1 MKKDKFLSV
10 KELATKLHG
19 EQKRKY
25 SGEPY
30 VTHTIRVA
38 KIVEDHGGDDNM
50 VYAALLHDVLE
61 DTQTTELELFSML
74 STIIGHNESVDTVRL
89 VKELTDVFT
98 TEEYPKINRSGRKE
112 MESFRLGKV
121 SPRSQTIK
129 YADLLDNS
137 SDILKNDPKFAKVYL
152 KEKEMILDQMN
163 QGNQTLYKKCL
174 SVLKL

>member
-1 MKKDKFLSV
+1 MKKDRFLSV
-10 KELATKLHG
+10 KKLATKLHG

-50 VYAALLHDVLE
+50 IYAALLHDVLE
-61 DTQTTELELFSML
+61 DTETTELELFSML
-74 STIIGHNESVDTVRL
+74 STIIGNTDSIDTLRL

-137 SDILKNDPKFAKVYL
+137 ADILRNDPKFAKLYL
-152 KEKEMILDQMN
+152 KEKERIFNL
-163 QGNQTLYKKCL
+163 
-174 SVLKL
+174 LKF

>member
-1 MKKDKFLSV
+1 MENKLQLV
-10 KELATKLHG
+10 KELAIKLHG

-30 VTHTIRVA
+30 VTHTFRVA
-38 KIVEDHGGDDNM
+38 KTVKEYGGDDNM
-50 VYAALLHDVLE
+50 IYAALLHDVLE
-61 DTQTTELELFSML
+61 DTETTEMGLFSML
-74 STIIGHNESVDTVRL
+74 SSIIGHNDSVDTVRL

-98 TEEYPKINRSGRKE
+98 TEKYPEINRGGRKE

-137 SDILKNDPKFAKVYL
+137 ADILKNDPKFAKVYL

>member
-1 MKKDKFLSV
+1 
-10 KELATKLHG
+10 
-19 EQKRKY
+19 
-25 SGEPY
+25 
-30 VTHTIRVA
+30 
-38 KIVEDHGGDDNM
+38 
-50 VYAALLHDVLE
+50 
-61 DTQTTELELFSML
+61 
-74 STIIGHNESVDTVRL
+74 
-89 VKELTDVFT
+89 
-98 TEEYPKINRSGRKE
+98 

-137 SDILKNDPKFAKVYL
+137 ADILKNDSKFAKVYL